1 MHTMNCCEAQ
11 QTSLQV
17 DGEPQFGRQQV
28 GNLPNAALPF
38 FKDIALGQCPTI
50 ETNAEN
56 WSGSNNLL

>member
-56 WSGSNNLL
+56 